1 MKNGKIL
8 VGITHG
14 DINGVGYEV
23 ILKLFSEPMM
33 LELCIPIIYGSPK
46 VATYHRK
53 AMELTTNFVTIQK
66 ADEAVEGKLNLV
78 DCLEEE
84 VKIDFDSPLPRA
96 AKRLWR
102 LWKGLWWIIARDC
115 SMYW

>member
-1 MKNGKIL
+1 MYTLCLPGEQARELKANIPEVRWWQEKNKNKSETKDMKNGKIL

-66 ADEAVEGKLNLV
+66 QTR
-78 DCLEEE
+78 
-84 VKIDFDSPLPRA
+84 PWRA
-96 AKRLWR
+96 
-102 LWKGLWWIIARDC
+102 
-115 SMYW
+115 S